1 MSYRILIEPRAKLEL
16 NEACLYYA
24 SLNIENVVENFLNAF
39 QEVLNIL
46 EKYPFFEIRMN
57 SYRTIAIQNFPYI
70 LFFEVFEDERIV
82 KIVSVFHTSQN
93 PKKYPK

>member
-1 MSYRILIEPRAKLEL
+1 
-16 NEACLYYA
+16 LYYA

-46 EKYPFFEIRMN
+46 EKYPFFKIRMN

>member
-1 MSYRILIEPRAKLEL
+1 M
-16 NEACLYYA
+16 YYA